1 MSRKYRYQPIA
12 TIKGMVSDL
21 SVFFRV
27 IDTFIQYFLY
37 SNEKIG
43 NLESKMKV
51 EQADQF
57 AEMSMVEVT
66 KALAKMWREL
76 DAEKKNKVI
85 KSFEKVI

>member
-1 MSRKYRYQPIA
+1 
-12 TIKGMVSDL
+12 
-21 SVFFRV
+21 
-27 IDTFIQYFLY
+27 
-37 SNEKIG
+37 
-43 NLESKMKV
+43 MKV

-85 KSFEKVI
+85 KSFEKVILNYIFPIIFTNDFRKKKNTQPSMKNGYLV